1 MMRNLIK
8 EHLELLCETM
18 AGQLQKAELSH
29 CTSCACFNLR
39 KVTRAVTQLYDEML
53 RPAGLRV
60 TQFSLLVAVLMAGP
74 VGVTRLAELT
84 VMDRTTLTR
93 NLELLQKQGLIEVAP
108 GADRRS
114 RIVTITAQGNAAIAE
129 ALPFWKKAQS
139 HVVNSLGQ
147 DRWAGMLTEL
157 GKLVVLTHAK

>member
-1 MMRNLIK
+1 MLRRGIGITVI
-8 EHLELLCETM
+8 ETM
-18 AGQLQKAELSH
+18 AGQVQRAEVAN

-39 KVTRAVTQLYDEML
+39 KVARAVTQLYDEML
-53 RPAGLRV
+53 RPAGLRA
-60 TQFSLLVAVLMAGP
+60 TQFSLLVAVRMAGP

-93 NLELLQKQGLIEVAP
+93 NLELLQKQGLIEVAT

-114 RIVTITAQGNAAIAE
+114 RIVTITAAGNAAIAE

-139 HVVNSLGQ
+139 HVVSSLGQ
-147 DRWAGMLTEL
+147 ERWAGMLTDLREL
-157 GKLVVLTHAK
+157 VALTNAK

>member
-1 MMRNLIK
+1 MVR
-8 EHLELLCETM
+8 
-18 AGQLQKAELSH
+18 QLQRAELAH
-29 CTSCACFNLR
+29 CTSCVCFNLR

-53 RPAGLRV
+53 RPAGLRG
-60 TQFSLLVAVLMAGP
+60 TQFSLLVAVRMAGP

-93 NLELLQKQGLIEVAP
+93 NLELLQKQGLIEVAA

-114 RIVTITAQGNAAIAE
+114 RIVILTAAGNGAIAE

-147 DRWAGMLTEL
+147 ERWADMLTDLGEL
-157 GKLVVLTHAK
+157 VALMDAK

>member
-1 MMRNLIK
+1 
-8 EHLELLCETM
+8 M
-18 AGQLQKAELSH
+18 AEQFERAELIN

-60 TQFSLLVAVLMAGP
+60 TQFSLLVAVRMAGP
-74 VGVTRLAELT
+74 VGVTRLAEIT

-93 NLELLQKQGLIEVAP
+93 NLELLQKQGLIEIAA

-114 RIVTITAQGNAAIAE
+114 RIVTITAEGNGAIAE

-147 DRWAGMLTEL
+147 ERWADMLTDLGEL
-157 GKLVVLTHAK
+157 VT

>member
-1 MMRNLIK
+1 MVR
-8 EHLELLCETM
+8 
-18 AGQLQKAELSH
+18 QLQRSELAH

-60 TQFSLLVAVLMAGP
+60 TQFSLLVVVRTAGP
-74 VGVTRLAELT
+74 VSVTRLAELT

-93 NLELLQKQGLIEVAP
+93 NLELLQKQGLIEVAS
-108 GADRRS
+108 GEDRRT
-114 RIVTITAQGNAAIAE
+114 RIVTITAEGNAAIAE
-129 ALPFWKKAQS
+129 ALPFWKKAQL

-147 DRWAGMLTEL
+147 ERWADMLTDLREL
-157 GKLVVLTHAK
+157 VAVTTAK

>member
-1 MMRNLIK
+1 MVR
-8 EHLELLCETM
+8 
-18 AGQLQKAELSH
+18 QLQRAELAH

-60 TQFSLLVAVLMAGP
+60 MQFSLLIVVRMAGP
-74 VGVTRLAELT
+74 VSVTRLAELT

-93 NLELLQKQGLIEVAP
+93 NLELLQKQGLIEVAA

-114 RIVTITAQGNAAIAE
+114 RIVTITAQGKAAIAE
-129 ALPFWKKAQS
+129 ALPFWKKAQL

-147 DRWAGMLTEL
+147 ERWADMLMDSRGVGCIDERE
-157 GKLVVLTHAK
+157 VIF

>member
-1 MMRNLIK
+1 MRGIGITII
-8 EHLELLCETM
+8 ETM
-18 AGQLQKAELSH
+18 VRQLQKAELAH
-29 CTSCACFNLR
+29 CTNCACFNLR

-60 TQFSLLVAVLMAGP
+60 TQFSLLVAVRMAGP
-74 VGVTRLAELT
+74 VGVTRLAEIT

-93 NLELLQKQGLIEVAP
+93 NLELLQKQGLIEVAA

-114 RIVTITAQGNAAIAE
+114 RIVTITAQGKAAIAE
-129 ALPFWKKAQS
+129 ALPFWKKAQL

-147 DRWAGMLTEL
+147 ERWADMLMDLGEL
-157 GKLVVLTHAK
+157 VALTNAK

>member
-1 MMRNLIK
+1 
-8 EHLELLCETM
+8 M
-18 AGQLQKAELSH
+18 AGQLQRAELAH

-53 RPAGLRV
+53 RPAGLRG
-60 TQFSLLVAVLMAGP
+60 TQFSLLVAVRMAGP
-74 VGVTRLAELT
+74 VGVTHLAEIT

-93 NLELLQKQGLIEVAP
+93 NLELLQKQGLIEVAA

-114 RIVTITAQGNAAIAE
+114 RIVTLTAAGNEAIAE

-147 DRWAGMLTEL
+147 ERWADMLTDLGEL
-157 GKLVVLTHAK
+157 VALMDAK

>member
-1 MMRNLIK
+1 
-8 EHLELLCETM
+8 LLRRGSAITVIETM
-18 AGQLQKAELSH
+18 VRQLQRAELAN

-39 KVTRAVTQLYDEML
+39 KATRAVTQLYDEML

-60 TQFSLLVAVLMAGP
+60 TQFSLLVAVRVAEP

-93 NLELLQKQGLIEVAP
+93 NLELLQKQGLIEVAA

-114 RIVTITAQGNAAIAE
+114 RIVTITAEGNAAIAE
-129 ALPFWKKAQS
+129 ALPYWKKAQL

-147 DRWAGMLTEL
+147 ERWADMLTDLREL
-157 GKLVVLTHAK
+157 VAVTTAK

>member
-1 MMRNLIK
+1 MRNLVK
-8 EHLELLCETM
+8 EDTESPCEAM
-18 AGQLQKAELSH
+18 AGQLQRAELAH

-60 TQFSLLVAVLMAGP
+60 TQFSLLVAVRLAGP

-93 NLELLQKQGLIEVAP
+93 NLELLQRQGLIEVTA

-114 RIVTITAQGNAAIAE
+114 RIVTLTAQGNAAIAQ

-147 DRWAGMLTEL
+147 ERWAGMLTEL
-157 GKLVVLTHAK
+157 GELVALTHAK

>member
-1 MMRNLIK
+1 
-8 EHLELLCETM
+8 M
-18 AGQLQKAELSH
+18 AEQLQRAELAH

-60 TQFSLLVAVLMAGP
+60 TQFSLLVAVRMAGP
-74 VGVTRLAELT
+74 VGVMRLAEIT

-93 NLELLQKQGLIEVAP
+93 NLELLQKQGLIEVTA

-114 RIVTITAQGNAAIAE
+114 RIVTITAEGNGAIAE

-147 DRWAGMLTEL
+147 ERWADMLMDLEEL
-157 GKLVVLTHAK
+157 VALTNAK

>member
-1 MMRNLIK
+1 MV
-8 EHLELLCETM
+8 
-18 AGQLQKAELSH
+18 GQLQRVELAH

-39 KVTRAVTQLYDEML
+39 KVTRAVTQLYDEL
-53 RPAGLRV
+53 LLPAGLRV
-60 TQFSLLVAVLMAGP
+60 MQFSLLVAVQMAGP
-74 VGVTRLAELT
+74 VGVTHLAEIT

-93 NLELLQKQGLIEVAP
+93 NLELLQKQGLIEVAA

-114 RIVTITAQGNAAIAE
+114 RIVTITPEGNAAIAE

-147 DRWAGMLTEL
+147 ERWADMLTDLREL
-157 GKLVVLTHAK
+157 VAVTNAK

>member
-1 MMRNLIK
+1 
-8 EHLELLCETM
+8 M
-18 AGQLQKAELSH
+18 AEQLQRAELAH

-60 TQFSLLVAVLMAGP
+60 TQFSLLVAVRMAGP
-74 VGVTRLAELT
+74 VGVMRLAEIT

-93 NLELLQKQGLIEVAP
+93 NLELLQKQGLIEVTA

-114 RIVTITAQGNAAIAE
+114 RIVTITAEGNAAIAE

-147 DRWAGMLTEL
+147 ERWADMLMDLEEL
-157 GKLVVLTHAK
+157 VALTNAK

>member
-1 MMRNLIK
+1 MVR
-8 EHLELLCETM
+8 
-18 AGQLQKAELSH
+18 QLQRAELAH

-60 TQFSLLVAVLMAGP
+60 TQFSLLVAVRMAGP
-74 VGVTRLAELT
+74 VGVTRLAEIT

-93 NLELLQKQGLIEVAP
+93 NLELLQKQGLIEVAA

-114 RIVTITAQGNAAIAE
+114 RIVTITTEGNAAIAE

-139 HVVNSLGQ
+139 HMVNSLGQ
-147 DRWAGMLTEL
+147 ERWADMLTDLGEL
-157 GKLVVLTHAK
+157 VALTNAK

>member
-1 MMRNLIK
+1 MVR
-8 EHLELLCETM
+8 
-18 AGQLQKAELSH
+18 QLQRAELAH

-53 RPAGLRV
+53 RPAGLRA
-60 TQFSLLVAVLMAGP
+60 TQFSLLVAVRMAGP
-74 VGVTRLAELT
+74 VGVTRLAEIT

-93 NLELLQKQGLIEVAP
+93 NLELLQKQGLIEVAA

-114 RIVTITAQGNAAIAE
+114 RIVTITAQGKAAIAE
-129 ALPFWKKAQS
+129 ALPFWKKAQL

-147 DRWAGMLTEL
+147 ERWADMLMDLGEL
-157 GKLVVLTHAK
+157 VTLTNTK